1 MNFDGV
7 ESVVCD
13 AEENDWLD
21 VTYSERKYV
30 AEKPARK
37 NLWTRI
43 SLKWK
48 ILSVVCACVLVFVG
62 MLAID
67 GNFRKGVFET
77 AKNAYASVVS
87 VFDGKQNTVGNK
99 IDIPCNTELKDVKDG
114 VATFGG
120 GRATLAFAGGKVTE
134 VTDNS
139 VTVQLSDELSVRYG
153 DLSDI
158 YVAVGDSVA
167 ANALLGKYDQTFTA
181 TILQNGEAVTD
192 VVASETEITWK
203 I

>member
-1 MNFDGV
+1 MIVHYING
-7 ESVVCD
+7 
-13 AEENDWLD
+13 
-21 VTYSERKYV
+21 SEPEYIT
-30 AEKPARK
+30 P
-37 NLWTRI
+37 
-43 SLKWK
+43 
-48 ILSVVCACVLVFVG
+48 LS
-62 MLAID
+62 
-67 GNFRKGVFET
+67 
-77 AKNAYASVVS
+77 
-87 VFDGKQNTVGNK
+87 
-99 IDIPCNTELKDVKDG
+99 
-114 VATFGG
+114 
-120 GRATLAFAGGKVTE
+120 

>member
-30 AEKPARK
+30 NEKPARK
-37 NLWTRI
+37 KLWSRM

-48 ILSVVCACVLVFVG
+48 ILSVVCACVLVFAG

-67 GNFRKGVFET
+67 GNFREGVFET
-77 AKNAYASVVS
+77 AKNAYASVS
-87 VFDGKQNTVGNK
+87 SIFGGKQDAVGNK
-99 IDIPCNTELKDVKDG
+99 IDIPCNIQLVDIKDG

-120 GRATLAFAGGKVTE
+120 GRATLSFANGKVTE
-134 VTDNS
+134 VGDNS
-139 VTVQLSDELSVRYG
+139 VTVQLNEEVSLRYG
-153 DLSDI
+153 ELTDV
-158 YVAVGDSVA
+158 YVAVGDSIA
-167 ANALLGKYDQTFTA
+167 ANELLGKYDKTFTA
-181 TILQNGEAVTD
+181 TILQKGSAVTD